1 MVNIKLDELVR
12 VENWAEAKR
21 NSKGYSEIELI
32 VDLENQ
38 FCNDIEAR
46 LSDLSKKDRSKIESN
61 RLTHLLIAWKFAIP
75 ESTPSVIA
83 DIGGGNG
90 YFFDWIRRFTN
101 TQNISWKIFESPEIC
116 KAYSPHADILEILY
130 YENSIINI
138 SQEFDLAIVSGTLQY
153 LKSYRKVLTALQQ
166 NSKYVLLMRIPFI
179 DSEEDEIYVQ
189 SFSDGIYGKSNAS
202 WPIRYFSRGAF
213 IRKISESFEIVFS
226 LEDSDENFPWN
237 SKQLPMTTILLKHKN

>member
-12 VENWAEAKR
+12 VENWDEAKR

-116 KAYSPHADILEILY
+116 KAYSPHADILEILLPVRINAFKFFKL
-130 YENSIINI
+130 NS
-138 SQEFDLAIVSGTLQY
+138 ESGM
-153 LKSYRKVLTALQQ
+153 KSIQL
-166 NSKYVLLMRIPFI
+166 SFI
-179 DSEEDEIYVQ
+179 TMS
-189 SFSDGIYGKSNAS
+189 SSWPHKFMSDGIRA
-202 WPIRYFSRGAF
+202 
-213 IRKISESFEIVFS
+213 
-226 LEDSDENFPWN
+226 N
-237 SKQLPMTTILLKHKN
+237 SANDTSKYRTT